1 MSLLTGQPVADTSF
15 VQKKI
20 EAVRLPDMNMPRAF
34 HNVFYANGELTVVGG
49 HTSGFV
55 MTRTAEYYSEGA
67 WHLMN
72 TVYMHDNGIAV
83 VMDEGQRVL
92 IAGGHEKD
100 LGVGQTY
107 GAEMYYPESHTF
119 NGFGNL
125 DRKRAFAQGVVLNNG
140 QVVIAGNHQGH
151 DAFEI
156 FDGQKYFHH
165 VKDFAPLR
173 FSPYLLPVA
182 SDDAIVFG
190 SVWRNDGFQPC
201 DTVERLKGEPF
212 REPLLSEWMPMF
224 YDGNSHFE
232 SAFIGD
238 KAKDDY
244 SYIVA
249 AHHTNGEVAFIHV
262 HDTVFTLLPT
272 ECPVPTQSKW
282 GSIDYYRPAVADPQ
296 NHRTYLVG
304 HDTTGRVYVVTAEYD
319 RHPAPLTL
327 YYTDPLEDFGFT
339 TPILTPDGDLVIT
352 GGLAHDNFTP
362 FASVWLLPMS
372 GSKPATAVA
381 TDDTHPNK
389 SVWWIISGV
398 LLLGAC
404 ALALRR
410 FASLTNVEMP
420 CIRRSQSDD
429 LRGGT
434 TKQST
439 TNDNGLLRCARNDKP
454 AFESVP
460 DEETPAPQPDSASNE
475 LLARITELMET
486 ERLYLNPNLKLTDV
500 ADALAVHHKA
510 VSACINAQGCSFNQ
524 WINDYRLRHAKNLLQ
539 QMPDMKISTV
549 ALESGFANERTFFR
563 VFKDVTGMSPKEW
576 AAQQKSMD

>member
-1 MSLLTGQPVADTSF
+1 MKTLPKYLVLSILLTSMSLLMGQPVADTSF
-15 VQKKI
+15 VQKKMD
-20 EAVRLPDMNMPRAF
+20 AVRLPDMNLPRAF
-34 HNVFYANGELTVVGG
+34 HSVFYANGELTVVGG

-119 NGFGNL
+119 NGFGDL

-165 VKDFAPLR
+165 VKDIALLR

-212 REPLLSEWMPMF
+212 RVPLLSEWMPMF

-282 GSIDYYRPAVADPQ
+282 GPIAYYRPAVADPQ

-304 HDTTGRVYVVTAEYD
+304 HDTTGRVYVVAAEYD
-319 RHPAPLTL
+319 RQPAPLTL

-410 FASLTNVEMP
+410 FASLTNVE
-420 CIRRSQSDD
+420 SDD

-434 TKQST
+434 TKQS
-439 TNDNGLLRCARNDKP
+439 R
-454 AFESVP
+454 
-460 DEETPAPQPDSASNE
+460 PQPDNTTNE
-475 LLARITELMET
+475 LLNRITQLMET
-486 ERLYLNPNLKLTDV
+486 QHLYLNPELKITDV
-500 ADALAVHHKA
+500 ADALGTNRNAI
-510 VSACINAQGCSFNQ
+510 SACINAQGCTFNQ
-524 WINDYRLRHAKNLLQ
+524 FVNDYRLRHAKQLLCQ
-539 QMPDMKISTV
+539 ASDMKISTV
-549 ALESGFANERTFFR
+549 ASESGFANESSFFRTF
-563 VFKDVTGMSPKEW
+563 KAATGMTPKEW
-576 AAQQKSMD
+576 VAQQQAVS

>member
-1 MSLLTGQPVADTSF
+1 MGQPMADTSF
-15 VQKKI
+15 VQKKMD
-20 EAVRLPDMNMPRAF
+20 AVRLPDMNLPRAS

-83 VMDEGQRVL
+83 VMDEGRQVL

-100 LGVGQTY
+100 FGVGQTY
-107 GAEMYYPESHTF
+107 GAEMYYPKSHTF

-125 DRKRAFAQGVVLNNG
+125 YRKRAFAQGVELNNG
-140 QVVIAGNHQGH
+140 QVVIAGNHQGL
-151 DAFEI
+151 DAFEV
-156 FDGQKYFHH
+156 FDKQRGFHH
-165 VKDFAPLR
+165 VKDIAPLR

-282 GSIDYYRPAVADPQ
+282 GPIAYYRPAVADPQ

-304 HDTTGRVYVVTAEYD
+304 HDTTGRVYVVAAEYD

-362 FASVWLLPMS
+362 FASVWLLPVS

-389 SVWWIISGV
+389 NVWWIISGV

-410 FASLTNVEMP
+410 FASLTNVE
-420 CIRRSQSDD
+420 
-429 LRGGT
+429 
-434 TKQST
+434 
-439 TNDNGLLRCARNDKP
+439 P
-454 AFESVP
+454 ATESVP
-460 DEETPAPQPDSASNE
+460 DEQPAPQPDSASND

-486 ERLYLNPNLKLTDV
+486 KRLYLNPNLKLTDV

-524 WINDYRLRHAKNLLQ
+524 WINDYRLRHAKNLLL

-563 VFKDVTGMSPKEW
+563 VFKEVTGMSPKEW
-576 AAQQKSMD
+576 TAQQKPMD

>member
-1 MSLLTGQPVADTSF
+1 MKTLLKHVVLSFLLTSTSLLTGQPVADTSF

-20 EAVRLPDMNMPRAF
+20 EAVRLPDMNLPRAS
-34 HNVFYANGELTVVGG
+34 HSVFYANGELTVVGG
-49 HTSGFV
+49 HTLGFV
-55 MTRTAEYYSEGA
+55 MTRTAEYFSEDA

-83 VMDEGQRVL
+83 VMDEGQQVV

-100 LGVGQTY
+100 FGVGQTY

-125 DRKRAFAQGVVLNNG
+125 DRKRAFAQGVALNNG

-165 VKDFAPLR
+165 VKDIAPLR

-249 AHHTNGEVAFIHV
+249 AYHTNGEVAFIHV
-262 HDTVFTLLPT
+262 HDTAFALLPT
-272 ECPVPTQSKW
+272 ECPVPTQSEW
-282 GSIDYYRPAVADPQ
+282 GPIAYYRPAVADPQ
-296 NHRTYLVG
+296 HHRTYLVG
-304 HDTTGRVYVVTAEYD
+304 HDTTGRVYVVAAEYD

-362 FASVWLLPMS
+362 FASVWLLPVS
-372 GSKPATAVA
+372 GSKPAMMVA

-389 SVWWIISGV
+389 AVWWIISGA
-398 LLLGAC
+398 LLLGAF
-404 ALALRR
+404 ALVLRR
-410 FASLTNVEMP
+410 FAS
-420 CIRRSQSDD
+420 

-439 TNDNGLLRCARNDKP
+439 TNDNGLLRYARNDGSTK
-454 AFESVP
+454 SVP
-460 DEETPAPQPDSASNE
+460 EEQPAPQPDSATNE
-475 LLARITELMET
+475 LLARITELVET

-510 VSACINAQGCSFNQ
+510 VSACINAQGCTFNQ
-524 WINDYRLRHAKNLLQ
+524 WVNDYRLRHAKNLLL

-563 VFKDVTGMSPKEW
+563 VFKEATGMSPKEW
-576 AAQQKSMD
+576 TAQQKPMD

>member
-1 MSLLTGQPVADTSF
+1 MKTLLKHVVLSFLLTSTSLLMGQPVADTSF

-20 EAVRLPDMNMPRAF
+20 EAVRLPDMNLPRAG
-34 HNVFYANGELTVVGG
+34 HSVFYANGELTVVGG
-49 HTSGFV
+49 HTLGFV
-55 MTRTAEYYSEGA
+55 MTRTAEYFSEDA

-83 VMDEGQRVL
+83 VMDEGQQVV

-100 LGVGQTY
+100 FGVGQTY

-125 DRKRAFAQGVVLNNG
+125 DRKRAFAQGVALNNG

-165 VKDFAPLR
+165 V
-173 FSPYLLPVA
+173 
-182 SDDAIVFG
+182 DDAIVFG

-212 REPLLSEWMPMF
+212 REPLLREWTPWI
-224 YDGNSHFE
+224 YNQNSHATE
-232 SAFIGD
+232 TFIGD
-238 KAKDDY
+238 EAVSNY
-244 SYIVA
+244 SYIVPA
-249 AHHTNGEVAFIHV
+249 KNAHGDVAFILV
-262 HDTVFTLLPT
+262 HDTVFSLLPT
-272 ECPVPTQSKW
+272 AHPVPMEMQGRRIKYDRSV
-282 GSIDYYRPAVADPQ
+282 IADRQ
-296 NHRTYLVG
+296 ARRAYLVG
-304 HDTTGRVYVVTAEYD
+304 NDTTGRAYVVAVEYD
-319 RHPAPLTL
+319 KQPAPLTL
-327 YYTDPLEDFGFT
+327 FYTDPLPDFGDA
-339 TPILTPDGDLVIT
+339 TPVPTPDGDLIVT
-352 GGLAHDNFTP
+352 GGIAEDNFSPLAT
-362 FASVWLLPMS
+362 VWLLPMS
-372 GSKPATAVA
+372 GSKPAMTAA
-381 TDDTHPNK
+381 TDDTRPNK
-389 SVWWIISGV
+389 AVWWIISGV
-398 LLLGAC
+398 LLLGAF

-439 TNDNGLLRCARNDKP
+439 TDDNGLLRCASNDKP
-454 AFESVP
+454 TSEFVP
-460 DEETPAPQPDSASNE
+460 EETTASQPNNASNE
-475 LLARITELMET
+475 LLTRITELVET

-500 ADALAVHHKA
+500 ADALSIHHKV
-510 VSACINAQGCSFNQ
+510 VSTCINAQGCTFNQ
-524 WINDYRLRHAKNLLQ
+524 WVNSYRLRHAKNLLQ
-539 QMPDMKISTV
+539 QMPDMKISTI

-563 VFKDVTGMSPKEW
+563 VFKEATEMSPKEW
-576 AAQQKSMD
+576 AAQQ

>member
-1 MSLLTGQPVADTSF
+1 MGQPVADTSF

-20 EAVRLPDMNMPRAF
+20 EAVRHPDMNLPRAS
-34 HNVFYANGELTVVGG
+34 HSVFYANGELTVVGG
-49 HTSGFV
+49 HTLGFV
-55 MTRTAEYYSEGA
+55 MTRTAEYFSEDA

-83 VMDEGQRVL
+83 VMDEGEQVV

-100 LGVGQTY
+100 FGVGQTY

-125 DRKRAFAQGVVLNNG
+125 DRKRAFAQGVALNNG

-165 VKDFAPLR
+165 VKDIAPLR
-173 FSPYLLPVA
+173 SSPYLLPVA

-224 YDGNSHFE
+224 YDGNSHFK

-249 AHHTNGEVAFIHV
+249 AYHTNGEVAFIHV
-262 HDTVFTLLPT
+262 HDTAFALLPT

-282 GSIDYYRPAVADPQ
+282 GPIEYYRPTIADPQ

-304 HDTTGRVYVVTAEYD
+304 HDTTGRVYVVAAEYD
-319 RHPAPLTL
+319 RQPAPLTL

-362 FASVWLLPMS
+362 FASVWLLPVS
-372 GSKPATAVA
+372 GSKPAMTVA

-389 SVWWIISGV
+389 AVWWIISGA

-410 FASLTNVEMP
+410 FASLINVE
-420 CIRRSQSDD
+420 
-429 LRGGT
+429 
-434 TKQST
+434 
-439 TNDNGLLRCARNDKP
+439 P
-454 AFESVP
+454 ASESVP
-460 DEETPAPQPDSASNE
+460 EEQPAPQPDSASNE
-475 LLARITELMET
+475 LLARITELVET

-563 VFKDVTGMSPKEW
+563 VFKEATGMSPKEW
-576 AAQQKSMD
+576 TAQQKPMD

>member
-1 MSLLTGQPVADTSF
+1 MGQPMADTSF
-15 VQKKI
+15 VQKKMD
-20 EAVRLPDMNMPRAF
+20 AVRLPDMNLPRAF
-34 HNVFYANGELTVVGG
+34 HSVFYANGELTVVGG

-55 MTRTAEYYSEGA
+55 MTRTAEYYSKGT

-72 TVYMHDNGIAV
+72 TLYMHDNGIAV

-125 DRKRAFAQGVVLNNG
+125 DRKRAFAQGVVLNYG

-165 VKDFAPLR
+165 VKDIAPLR

-249 AHHTNGEVAFIHV
+249 AYHTNGEVAFIHV
-262 HDTVFTLLPT
+262 HDTAFALLPT
-272 ECPVPTQSKW
+272 ECPVPTQSEW
-282 GSIDYYRPAVADPQ
+282 GPIAYYRPAVADPK

-304 HDTTGRVYVVTAEYD
+304 HDTTGRVYVVAAEYD

-339 TPILTPDGDLVIT
+339 TPILTPDGDLVII

-362 FASVWLLPMS
+362 FASVWLLPVS

-389 SVWWIISGV
+389 AVWWIISGA

-410 FASLTNVEMP
+410 FASLTNVE
-420 CIRRSQSDD
+420 
-429 LRGGT
+429 
-434 TKQST
+434 
-439 TNDNGLLRCARNDKP
+439 P
-454 AFESVP
+454 ATESVP
-460 DEETPAPQPDSASNE
+460 DEQPAPQPDSASND

-510 VSACINAQGCSFNQ
+510 VSACINAQGCTFNQ

-563 VFKDVTGMSPKEW
+563 VFKEATGMSPKEW
-576 AAQQKSMD
+576 TAQQSPTD

>member
-1 MSLLTGQPVADTSF
+1 MADTSF
-15 VQKKI
+15 VQKKMD
-20 EAVRLPDMNMPRAF
+20 AVRLPDMNLPRAF
-34 HNVFYANGELTVVGG
+34 HSVFYANGELTVVGG

-107 GAEMYYPESHTF
+107 GAEMYFPESHTF

-165 VKDFAPLR
+165 VKDIAPLR

-224 YDGNSHFE
+224 YDENSHFE

-262 HDTVFTLLPT
+262 HDTAFALLPT
-272 ECPVPTQSKW
+272 ECPVPTRSKW

-304 HDTTGRVYVVTAEYD
+304 HDTTGRVYVVAAEYD
-319 RHPAPLTL
+319 RQPAPLTL

-389 SVWWIISGV
+389 AVWWIISGV
-398 LLLGAC
+398 LLLGAFV
-404 ALALRR
+404 LALRR
-410 FASLTNVEMP
+410 FASLTHVE
-420 CIRRSQSDD
+420 
-429 LRGGT
+429 
-434 TKQST
+434 
-439 TNDNGLLRCARNDKP
+439 P
-454 AFESVP
+454 ATESVL
-460 DEETPAPQPDSASNE
+460 EEQPAPQPDSASND

-510 VSACINAQGCSFNQ
+510 VSACINAQGCTFNQ
-524 WINDYRLRHAKNLLQ
+524 WINDYRLRHAKNLLL

-563 VFKDVTGMSPKEW
+563 VFKEATGMSPKEW
-576 AAQQKSMD
+576 TAQQKPMD

>member
-1 MSLLTGQPVADTSF
+1 M
-15 VQKKI
+15 
-20 EAVRLPDMNMPRAF
+20 
-34 HNVFYANGELTVVGG
+34 
-49 HTSGFV
+49 
-55 MTRTAEYYSEGA
+55 
-67 WHLMN
+67 
-72 TVYMHDNGIAV
+72 
-83 VMDEGQRVL
+83 
-92 IAGGHEKD
+92 
-100 LGVGQTY
+100 
-107 GAEMYYPESHTF
+107 
-119 NGFGNL
+119 
-125 DRKRAFAQGVVLNNG
+125 
-140 QVVIAGNHQGH
+140 
-151 DAFEI
+151 
-156 FDGQKYFHH
+156 
-165 VKDFAPLR
+165 
-173 FSPYLLPVA
+173 
-182 SDDAIVFG
+182 
-190 SVWRNDGFQPC
+190 
-201 DTVERLKGEPF
+201 ERLKGEPF
-212 REPLLSEWMPMF
+212 RVPLLSEWMPMF

-282 GSIDYYRPAVADPQ
+282 GPIAYYRPAVADPQ

-304 HDTTGRVYVVTAEYD
+304 HDTTGRVYVVAAEYD
-319 RHPAPLTL
+319 RQPAPLTL

-410 FASLTNVEMP
+410 FASL
-420 CIRRSQSDD
+420 RAKRSNPEQH
-429 LRGGT
+429 LE
-434 TKQST
+434 QP
-439 TNDNGLLRCARNDKP
+439 NDGLDGFVVSPRN
-454 AFESVP
+454 

-510 VSACINAQGCSFNQ
+510 VSACINAQGSTFNQ

-563 VFKDVTGMSPKEW
+563 VFKEATGMSPKEW
-576 AAQQKSMD
+576 AAQQKPMD